1 MRTAALR
8 RWLPLLVSCALLAA
22 CAHVPV
28 FDETLAGT
36 HSPAEIEIMGARG
49 PLSKKQSKAVLSRLA
64 AQAPDAGALERH
76 LAVEQAVA
84 ESPLFA
90 GNRVR
95 ILRDGAQT
103 FPAMF
108 AAIHAAKQYLYLEYY
123 IFEDVSCNGE
133 QLGDLLVAK
142 AQEGV
147 RIHVIY
153 DGIGSIS
160 TPAEFFT
167 RLQGAGIQVL
177 QFNPPNP
184 LHAGGHF
191 ALNARDHRKML
202 IADGTVVIVGGVN
215 LSSTYQSF
223 PGSGPD
229 FSGGEQVPS
238 QQDVWH
244 DTDLEISGPVVIQL
258 EKLFQDHWEEQ
269 GGPELASVSGPPRA
283 AEGTEVVR
291 IIGSTPKRLKSR
303 YYVTVLS
310 AIRNAEKNIW
320 MTAAYFVPTH
330 REKEDLLHAARR
342 GVDVRL
348 LLPSRSDSSGALQ
361 VQHSHYESLLRSG
374 VKIYERK
381 DGILHSKTMVVDGVW
396 SITGSSN
403 FDYRSVLFNDEVDAV
418 VLGSE
423 TGKHLSTLFL
433 SDLENATPI
442 DAQTW
447 RKRSTLTKLR
457 EQFWRLWEK
466 LL

>member
-1 MRTAALR
+1 MRHPLTTCSAALR
-8 RWLPLLVSCALLAA
+8 TFALLGCLALAA
-22 CAHVPV
+22 CANVPV
-28 FDETLAGT
+28 FDERLADT
-36 HSPAEIEIMGARG
+36 HSQSEIEIMGARG
-49 PLSKKQSKAVLSRLA
+49 PLSKKQSKAVMARLA

-90 GNRVR
+90 GNQVK

-108 AAIHAAKQYLYLEYY
+108 AAIHGAKRYLFLEYY

-133 QLGDLLVAK
+133 QLSDVLIGK

-147 RIHVIY
+147 RIQLIY

-160 TPAEFFT
+160 TDTEFFA
-167 RLQGAGIQVL
+167 RLQAAGIQVV

-191 ALNARDHRKML
+191 SLNDRDHRKML
-202 IADGTVVIVGGVN
+202 IADGTQVIVGGVN
-215 LSSTYQSF
+215 LSSTYQSA
-223 PGSGPD
+223 PGS
-229 FSGGEQVPS
+229 STVTS
-238 QQDVWH
+238 AQDVWH
-244 DTDLEISGPVVIQL
+244 DTDLQISGPVVGQL
-258 EKLFQDHWEEQ
+258 EKLFQEHWREQ
-269 GGPELASVSGPPRA
+269 GGPPMSTGDDSPPPNA
-283 AEGTEVVR
+283 DGSEVIR
-291 IIGSTPKRLKSR
+291 IIGSAPRRLKSR

-310 AIRNAEKNIW
+310 AIRNSEKNIW
-320 MTAAYFVPTH
+320 MTAAYFAPTH
-330 REKEDLLHAARR
+330 REKEDLIHAARR

-348 LLPSRSDSSGALQ
+348 LLPSRSDSSPALH
-361 VQHSHYESLLRSG
+361 VQHSHYEALLRSG
-374 VKIYERK
+374 VKIYERN

-418 VLGSE
+418 VIGKD
-423 TGKHLSTLFL
+423 TGEQLSTLFEGDL
-433 SDLENATPI
+433 QHAQAIDLES
-442 DAQTW
+442 W
-447 RKRSTLTKLR
+447 RKRSIFTKIR